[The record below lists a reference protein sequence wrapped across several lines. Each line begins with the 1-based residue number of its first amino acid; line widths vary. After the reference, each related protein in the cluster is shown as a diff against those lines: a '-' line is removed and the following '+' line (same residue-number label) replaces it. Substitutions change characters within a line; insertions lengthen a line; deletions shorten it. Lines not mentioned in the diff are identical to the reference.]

1 MKIVSL
7 DFNTVN
13 YIGGIASFNRNLNL
27 IFDNNIRYISLY
39 KNKVNPSLL
48 DNEKNI
54 GIRKNFLTKMMNYFS
69 NYKISS
75 FLIAREVN
83 KDEVCILNS
92 PSFIRSEIKCK
103 SLILV
108 QHQDLDIMFT
118 NRSNFGGS
126 REFLSHVM
134 SKIDKFV
141 VLTESDRNSAINKYG
156 FKPKQVITIPHALRI
171 DIIEKK
177 VRPSKNIAML
187 TRLDNKQK
195 RVDLVI
201 NAMKKLPDWNLNIYG
216 DGPDKK
222 YLNSLINKNKLNNVF
237 LHGRVSDIRS
247 VLDENAIH
255 VMSSDFEGFGLS
267 NIEAAARGLP
277 LIIRD
282 TYCAANELIDGN
294 GFLLKKNWD
303 DEEFISAV
311 LNIYSNYD
319 IYSDNSINMA
329 RKFSFLNVKSKWINL
344 IKEL

>member
-7 DFNTVN
+7 DFNTIN

-27 IFDNNIRYISLY
+27 IFDSNIRYVSLY

-48 DNEKNI
+48 CNETNI
-54 GIRKNFLTKMMNYFS
+54 GVSKNFLTKTINYLF

-75 FLIAREVN
+75 FLISREVN
-83 KDEVCILNS
+83 RDEICILNS
-92 PSFIRSEIKCK
+92 PSFIRSDITCQ

-108 QHQDLDIMFT
+108 QHQDLDVMFN

-126 REFLSHVM
+126 RDFLSHVM
-134 SKIDKFV
+134 SKLDKFV
-141 VLTESDRNSAINKYG
+141 VLTESDRDLAIIKYG
-156 FKPKQVITIPHALRI
+156 FKPNQVITIPHALRI
-171 DIIEKK
+171 DIIDKK
-177 VRPSKNIAML
+177 VRPSRNIAML

-195 RVDLVI
+195 RIDLVI
-201 NAMKKLPDWNLNIYG
+201 NAMKRLPDWNLNIYG

-222 YLNSLINKNKLNNVF
+222 YLNSLINKNKLKNVF

-247 VLDENAIH
+247 ALDENAIH

-282 TYCAANELIDGN
+282 TYCAANELIESN

-303 DEEFISAV
+303 DEEFVAAI
-311 LNIYSNYD
+311 LNIYDDYD
-319 IYSDNSINMA
+319 TYSLNSINLA
-329 RKFSFLNVKSKWINL
+329 KKFSFLNVKSKWINL